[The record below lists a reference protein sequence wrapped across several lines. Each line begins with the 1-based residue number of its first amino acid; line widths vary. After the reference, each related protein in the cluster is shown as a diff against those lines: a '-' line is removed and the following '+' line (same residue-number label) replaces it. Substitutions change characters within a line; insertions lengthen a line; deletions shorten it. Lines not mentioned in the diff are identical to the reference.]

1 MHLAEQSRPLRL
13 PEDGEGC
20 LYPSLQQACFRFT
33 VFRSNVDPEQSV
45 TVNKAIDDATEEATS
60 IARYDNFII
69 WFWRGVLIIFAAV
82 VVISLIRK
90 YS

>member
-1 MHLAEQSRPLRL
+1 M
-13 PEDGEGC
+13 
-20 LYPSLQQACFRFT
+20 
-33 VFRSNVDPEQSV
+33 
-45 TVNKAIDDATEEATS
+45 NKAIDDATEEATS